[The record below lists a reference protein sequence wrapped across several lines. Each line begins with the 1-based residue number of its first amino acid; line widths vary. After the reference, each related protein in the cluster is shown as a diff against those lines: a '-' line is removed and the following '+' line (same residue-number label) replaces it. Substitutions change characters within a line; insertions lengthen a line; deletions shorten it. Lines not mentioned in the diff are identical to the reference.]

1 MTRRTGRT
9 DKGFSLLE
17 MLMVVMIGMVVMAF
31 AIISTGTTT
40 QNSRANAAM
49 DAVISQLR
57 QAREL
62 AIARRRNVEVQ
73 FIQPNEIQL
82 TLLTLPGEAVPTPIT
97 PTFLNDNAGGG
108 LTYTVF
114 PALPDTP
121 MGFGNA
127 QAINLQEPGGG
138 GAWSVMFTTSGALV
152 GSAQAA
158 ASLYQVTNNNPV
170 NATIFIGIANKP
182 NTARAVTVFGATGRV
197 RAYHWTGGTSGT
209 VTQWL
214 E

>member
-1 MTRRTGRT
+1 MRKRRGST
-9 DKGFSLLE
+9 DKGFSLIE
-17 MLMVVMIGMVVMAF
+17 MVMVVMIAMVVMAF
-31 AIISTGTTT
+31 AIISTGITT

-49 DAVISQLR
+49 DTVISQLR

-97 PTFLNDNAGGG
+97 PAYLNDNAGGG
-108 LTYTVF
+108 STFTLI
-114 PALPDTP
+114 AGLPDTP

-138 GAWSVMFTTSGALV
+138 GAWSVMFSTSGALV
-152 GSAQAA
+152 GSAQGA

-170 NATIFIGIANKP
+170 NATIFIAVAGKP
-182 NTARAVTVFGATGRV
+182 NTARAITVFGATGRV
-197 RAYHWTGGTSGT
+197 RAYHWTGGATGT
-209 VTQWL
+209 VANWL

>member
-1 MTRRTGRT
+1 MRKRTKRA

-17 MLMVVMIGMVVMAF
+17 MVVVVMIAFIAMAF
-31 AIISTGTTT
+31 AVINTMSTT
-40 QNSRANAAM
+40 QSARANAAM

-62 AIARRRNVEVQ
+62 AIAKRRNVEVQ

-82 TLLTLPGEAVPTPIT
+82 TVLTLPGEVVPPAIL
-97 PTFLNDNAGGG
+97 PTYLNDNAGGG
-108 LTYTVF
+108 LTYTLF
-114 PALPDTP
+114 PGLPDTP
-121 MGFGNA
+121 MSFGNST
-127 QAINLQEPGGG
+127 AISLQQPAGG
-138 GAWSVMFTTSGALV
+138 GAWSVMFTTSGMLV

-170 NATIFIGIANKP
+170 NASIFIGVAGKS
-182 NTARAVTVFGATGRV
+182 NTARAITVFGSTGRV
-197 RAYHWTGGTSGT
+197 RSYYWNGQA
-209 VTQWL
+209 WL